1 MKFNDLDIPKEY
13 KKKKKVT
20 LYKAFILKD
29 GDEMKVNTD
38 IDILSLSHEAAI
50 LILITSLRLEDIS
63 SLKGKLI
70 NFAVLEFTIDELNNT
85 NLIDNGEMYC
95 QDSSFSITLKDK
107 SYKVDVEDRLIEDIV
122 IEIKENEIMEIKEM
136 RLSKL

>member
-1 MKFNDLDIPKEY
+1 MRFNDLDIPKEY

-38 IDILSLSHEAAI
+38 IDILSLTHEASI
-50 LILITSLRLEDIS
+50 LVLITSLRLEDIS

-70 NFAVLEFTIDELNNT
+70 NFAILEFTNDGLNNT
-85 NLIDNGEMYC
+85 DLIDNGDLYY
-95 QDSSFSITLKDK
+95 QDLSFSITLKDK
-107 SYKVDVEDRLIEDIV
+107 VYNVDVEDKLIEDIV
-122 IEIKENEIMEIKEM
+122 IDIKENEIVEIRVLK
-136 RLSKL
+136 LS